1 MSLRD
6 ELQKEKKKLSR
17 LSFGGKLQYIFDYY
31 KFWILGAVVLIGL
44 VWSVGSTILHNK
56 PTGFY
61 AMLLNAGGTDL
72 SGQADEA
79 AGAAFAEAAG
89 LDDEQQKII
98 VDTSAT
104 FNPNDQSQFS
114 MAQNAKIAAL
124 YQSHDIDAMVADPG
138 VFTYYALN
146 GSFVDLRDV
155 LDDETLAAYEAAGQ
169 VYYIDQHVQELL
181 DQTDYGELEEMSLGA
196 DETIANSDTLRKS
209 DASTE
214 ANAETSAAAAADE
227 KAAGDAQA
235 VGTDGVTEESSVV
248 GTDGAAGEKSAPS
261 NTGNS
266 AGEEAGTGAE
276 NSDAAS
282 ETSETLDEMS
292 AFAANLM
299 GLATVQPR
307 EDFVMPD
314 PAKMQTPIPVGIVL
328 TDAPWLAENALYQK
342 TTPIFGFAVKSERQ
356 DAAKSFLQFL
366 EAKS

>member
-31 KFWILGAVVLIGL
+31 KFWILGVVVLIGL

-89 LDDEQQKII
+89 LDDGKYKII

-146 GSFVDLRDV
+146 GSFVDLRNV
-155 LDDETLAAYEAAGQ
+155 LDDETLTAYEAAGQ

-181 DQTDYGELEEMSLGA
+181 DQTDYGDLEEMSLGA

-209 DASTE
+209 DASSY
-214 ANAETSAAAAADE
+214 ANAETSAAAAAE
-227 KAAGDAQA
+227 EQAAGDTQA
-235 VGTDGVTEESSVV
+235 ADTDVAAEERPVATDAGNPSGDTGTKT
-248 GTDGAAGEKSAPS
+248 
-261 NTGNS
+261 
-266 AGEEAGTGAE
+266 
-276 NSDAAS
+276 SDDAS
-282 ETSETLDEMS
+282 TTSETLDEMS

-314 PAKMQTPIPVGIVL
+314 PEKMQKPIPVGIVL
-328 TDAPWLAENALYQK
+328 TDVPWLEENALYQK

-356 DAAKSFLQFL
+356 DAAKRFL
-366 EAKS
+366 EFVQAK

>member
-61 AMLLNAGGTDL
+61 AMLLNAGGQDL

-79 AGAAFAEAAG
+79 AGEAFAEAAG
-89 LDDEQQKII
+89 LDDEKQKIL

-124 YQSHDIDAMVADPG
+124 YQSHEIDVMVADPG

-155 LDDETLAAYEAAGQ
+155 LDDETLAGYEVSGQ
-169 VYYIDQHVQELL
+169 VYYIDQHVQKLL
-181 DQTDYGELEEMSLGA
+181 DQTDYGDLEEMSLGA
-196 DETIANSDTLRKS
+196 DETIANSDTLRKPDASS
-209 DASTE
+209 DAG
-214 ANAETSAAAAADE
+214 AETSTAAT
-227 KAAGDAQA
+227 DAQA
-235 VGTDGVTEESSVV
+235 AAVEKMSEHQTDAEQSSSATAGDTRLASEANIKSETGVEQST
-248 GTDGAAGEKSAPS
+248 GAAASG
-261 NTGNS
+261 NT
-266 AGEEAGTGAE
+266 
-276 NSDAAS
+276 
-282 ETSETLDEMS
+282 TSETLDEMS

-314 PAKMQTPIPVGIVL
+314 PAKMQKPIPVGIVL
-328 TDAPWLAENALYQK
+328 TNAPWLAENALYQK

>member
-1 MSLRD
+1 MALRD
-6 ELQKEKKKLSR
+6 ELQKEKRKLSR

-31 KFWILGAVVLIGL
+31 KFWILGVVVLIGL

-89 LDDEQQKII
+89 LDDEKQKII

-155 LDDETLAAYEAAGQ
+155 LDDETLAVYEDAGQ

-209 DASTE
+209 DASSD
-214 ANAETSAAAAADE
+214 ANAETSAAAAAE
-227 KAAGDAQA
+227 EQAAGDEQA
-235 VGTDGVTEESSVV
+235 AGTDGVVEESPV
-248 GTDGAAGEKSAPS
+248 AANA
-261 NTGNS
+261 GNS
-266 AGEEAGTGAE
+266 SGNAGAE
-276 NSDAAS
+276 TSDDAS
-282 ETSETLDEMS
+282 TTSETLDEMS

-314 PAKMQTPIPVGIVL
+314 PEKMQKPIPVGIVL
-328 TDAPWLAENALYQK
+328 TDAPWLEENALYQK

-366 EAKS
+366 EMKS

>member
-6 ELQKEKKKLSR
+6 DLKKEKKKLSR
-17 LSFGGKLQYIFDYY
+17 LSFGEKLQYIFDYY
-31 KFWILGAVVLIGL
+31 KFWILGVVVLVGL

-61 AMLLNAGGTDL
+61 AMLLNAGGQDL

-89 LDDEQQKII
+89 LDDTKQKIL

-124 YQSHDIDAMVADPG
+124 YQSHEIDVMVADPG

-155 LDDETLAAYEAAGQ
+155 LDDETLAGYEASEQ

-181 DQTDYGELEEMSLGA
+181 DQTDYGDLEEMSLGA
-196 DETIANSDTLRKS
+196 DETIANSDTLRKPDASS
-209 DASTE
+209 DAG
-214 ANAETSAAAAADE
+214 AETSAAVVMDAQPAAAE
-227 KAAGDAQA
+227 ETLGNQTDAEQS
-235 VGTDGVTEESSVV
+235 T
-248 GTDGAAGEKSAPS
+248 GAAA
-261 NTGNS
+261 
-266 AGEEAGTGAE
+266 
-276 NSDAAS
+276 SDNKTA
-282 ETSETLDEMS
+282 ETLDEMS

-314 PAKMQTPIPVGIVL
+314 PAKMQKPIPVGIVL
-328 TDAPWLAENALYQK
+328 TDAPWLAENALFQK

-356 DAAKSFLQFL
+356 DAAKSFLKFL
-366 EAKS
+366 ENQL

>member
-1 MSLRD
+1 MSLRED
-6 ELQKEKKKLSR
+6 FEKEKKKLSR

-31 KFWILGAVVLIGL
+31 RFWILGVVVLIGL

-61 AMLLNAGGTDL
+61 AMLLNAGGSDL

-89 LDDEQQKII
+89 LDDGKYKII

-124 YQSHDIDAMVADPG
+124 YQSHDIDVMVADPG

-169 VYYIDQHVQELL
+169 VYYIDQHLQELL

-209 DASTE
+209 DASSD
-214 ANAETSAAAAADE
+214 ANAETSAAAAAD
-227 KAAGDAQA
+227 AQA
-235 VGTDGVTEESSVV
+235 AA
-248 GTDGAAGEKSAPS
+248 GTDGAAEERLMTADAGNPS
-261 NTGNS
+261 GDTG
-266 AGEEAGTGAE
+266 
-276 NSDAAS
+276 S
-282 ETSETLDEMS
+282 ETSDDASTTAETLDEMS

-314 PAKMQTPIPVGIVL
+314 PEKMQKPIPVGIVL
-328 TDAPWLAENALYQK
+328 TDAPWLEENALYQK

-366 EAKS
+366 EARA

>member
-1 MSLRD
+1 MSLRED
-6 ELQKEKKKLSR
+6 FEKEKKKLSR

-31 KFWILGAVVLIGL
+31 KFWILGVVVLIGL

-89 LDDEQQKII
+89 LDDEKQKII
-98 VDTSAT
+98 VDTSAS

-124 YQSHDIDAMVADPG
+124 YQSHDIDVMVADPG

-155 LDDETLAAYEAAGQ
+155 LDDETLAVYEDAGQ

-181 DQTDYGELEEMSLGA
+181 DQTDYGELEEMSLGT

-209 DASTE
+209 DAFSD
-214 ANAETSAAAAADE
+214 ANAETSAAAAAE
-227 KAAGDAQA
+227 EQAAGDAQA
-235 VGTDGVTEESSVV
+235 AGTDDTVEESPV
-248 GTDGAAGEKSAPS
+248 AANA
-261 NTGNS
+261 GNS
-266 AGEEAGTGAE
+266 SGNAGAE
-276 NSDAAS
+276 TSDDAS
-282 ETSETLDEMS
+282 TTSETLDEMS

-314 PAKMQTPIPVGIVL
+314 PEKMQKPIPVGIVL
-328 TDAPWLAENALYQK
+328 TDAPWLEENALYQK

-366 EAKS
+366 EMKS

>member
-1 MSLRD
+1 MSFRD
-6 ELQKEKKKLSR
+6 DLQKEKKKLSR
-17 LSFGGKLQYIFDYY
+17 LSFGGKVQYIFDYY
-31 KFWILGAVVLIGL
+31 KFWILGVVVLVGL

-89 LDDEQQKII
+89 LDDEKQKII

-169 VYYIDQHVQELL
+169 VYYIDQHLQELL

-209 DASTE
+209 EASTD

-227 KAAGDAQA
+227 QAAGDAQA
-235 VGTDGVTEESSVV
+235 TGTDSAAEESPA
-248 GTDGAAGEKSAPS
+248 TADA
-261 NTGNS
+261 GNS
-266 AGEEAGTGAE
+266 TGEEAKAGAE
-276 NSDAAS
+276 TSDDAS
-282 ETSETLDEMS
+282 STSETLDEMS

-314 PAKMQTPIPVGIVL
+314 LAKMQKPIPVGIVL
-328 TDAPWLAENALYQK
+328 SDAAWLEENALYQT

-356 DAAKSFLQFL
+356 DAAKSFLEFVQ
-366 EAKS
+366 AK

>member
-1 MSLRD
+1 MAFRD

-17 LSFGGKLQYIFDYY
+17 LSFGEKLQYIFDYY
-31 KFWILGAVVLIGL
+31 KFWILGVVVLVGL

-61 AMLLNAGGTDL
+61 AMLLNAGGQDL

-89 LDDEQQKII
+89 LDDEKQKIL

-124 YQSHDIDAMVADPG
+124 YQSHEIDVMVADPG

-155 LDDETLAAYEAAGQ
+155 LDDETLAGYEASGQ

-181 DQTDYGELEEMSLGA
+181 DQTDYGDLEEMSLGA
-196 DETIANSDTLRKS
+196 DETIANSDTLRKA
-209 DASTE
+209 DASSD
-214 ANAETSAAAAADE
+214 ANAETSAA
-227 KAAGDAQA
+227 
-235 VGTDGVTEESSVV
+235 
-248 GTDGAAGEKSAPS
+248 
-261 NTGNS
+261 
-266 AGEEAGTGAE
+266 TGAE
-276 NSDAAS
+276 TSDDAS
-282 ETSETLDEMS
+282 TTSETLDEMS

-314 PAKMQTPIPVGIVL
+314 PEKMQKPIPVGIVL
-328 TDAPWLAENALYQK
+328 TDAPWLEENALYQK

-366 EAKS
+366 ETRA

>member
-31 KFWILGAVVLIGL
+31 KFWILGVVVLIGL

-89 LDDEQQKII
+89 LDDGKYKII

-124 YQSHDIDAMVADPG
+124 YQSHDIDVMVADPG

-181 DQTDYGELEEMSLGA
+181 DQTDYGDLEEMSLGA
-196 DETIANSDTLRKS
+196 DETIANSDTLRKPDASS
-209 DASTE
+209 DAG
-214 ANAETSAAAAADE
+214 AETSAAAATDE
-227 KAAGDAQA
+227 QTAGDAQA
-235 VGTDGVTEESSVV
+235 T
-248 GTDGAAGEKSAPS
+248 GTDGAVEESPVASDA
-261 NTGNS
+261 GNS
-266 AGEEAGTGAE
+266 TGDETATGV
-276 NSDAAS
+276 
-282 ETSETLDEMS
+282 ETSDDASTTAETLDEMS

-299 GLATVQPR
+299 GLATVQLR

-314 PAKMQTPIPVGIVL
+314 PEKMQKPIPVGIVL
-328 TDAPWLAENALYQK
+328 TDAPWLEENALYQK

-356 DAAKSFLQFL
+356 DAAKSFLEFVQ
-366 EAKS
+366 AK

>member
-31 KFWILGAVVLIGL
+31 KFWILGAVVLVGL

-89 LDDEQQKII
+89 LDDGKYKII

-124 YQSHDIDAMVADPG
+124 YQSHDIDVMVADPG

-181 DQTDYGELEEMSLGA
+181 DQTDYGDLEEMSLGA
-196 DETIANSDTLRKS
+196 DETIANSD
-209 DASTE
+209 DAS
-214 ANAETSAAAAADE
+214 S
-227 KAAGDAQA
+227 
-235 VGTDGVTEESSVV
+235 
-248 GTDGAAGEKSAPS
+248 
-261 NTGNS
+261 
-266 AGEEAGTGAE
+266 
-276 NSDAAS
+276 
-282 ETSETLDEMS
+282 TSETLDEMS

-307 EDFVMPD
+307 EDFVMPA
-314 PAKMQTPIPVGIVL
+314 PEKMQKPIPVGIVL
-328 TDAPWLAENALYQK
+328 TDAPWLEENALYQK

-366 EAKS
+366 ETRA

>member
-6 ELQKEKKKLSR
+6 DLKKEKKKLSR
-17 LSFGGKLQYIFDYY
+17 LSFGEKLQYIFDYY
-31 KFWILGAVVLIGL
+31 KFWILGVVVLVGL

-61 AMLLNAGGTDL
+61 AMLLNAGGQDL

-79 AGAAFAEAAG
+79 AGTAFAEAAG
-89 LDDEQQKII
+89 LDDTKQKIL

-124 YQSHDIDAMVADPG
+124 YQSHEIDVMVADPG

-155 LDDETLAAYEAAGQ
+155 LDDETLAGYEASGQ

-181 DQTDYGELEEMSLGA
+181 DQTDYGDLEEMSLGA
-196 DETIANSDTLRKS
+196 DETIANSDTLRKPDVSS
-209 DASTE
+209 D
-214 ANAETSAAAAADE
+214 ANAETSAAAAT
-227 KAAGDAQA
+227 DAQTA
-235 VGTDGVTEESSVV
+235 ATEEMSEHQ
-248 GTDGAAGEKSAPS
+248 TDAEQSTGAAA
-261 NTGNS
+261 
-266 AGEEAGTGAE
+266 
-276 NSDAAS
+276 SDNKTA
-282 ETSETLDEMS
+282 ETLDEMS

-314 PAKMQTPIPVGIVL
+314 PAKMQKPIPVGIVL
-328 TDAPWLAENALYQK
+328 TNAPWLAENALYQK

>member
-6 ELQKEKKKLSR
+6 DLKKEKKKLSR
-17 LSFGGKLQYIFDYY
+17 LSFGEKLQYIFDYY
-31 KFWILGAVVLIGL
+31 KFWILGVVVLVGL

-61 AMLLNAGGTDL
+61 AMLLNAGGQDL

-89 LDDEQQKII
+89 LDDTKQKIL

-124 YQSHDIDAMVADPG
+124 YQTHEIDVMVADPG

-155 LDDETLAAYEAAGQ
+155 LDDETLAGYKAAGQ
-169 VYYIDQHVQELL
+169 VYYIDQRLQELL
-181 DQTDYGELEEMSLGA
+181 DQTDYGDLEEMSLGA
-196 DETIANSDTLRKS
+196 DETIANSDTLRKPDVS
-209 DASTE
+209 SDAGAEISADATADAQTTGMDSAAEERPATADAGNSTGKEAEAGAETSDDASTT
-214 ANAETSAAAAADE
+214 A
-227 KAAGDAQA
+227 
-235 VGTDGVTEESSVV
+235 
-248 GTDGAAGEKSAPS
+248 
-261 NTGNS
+261 
-266 AGEEAGTGAE
+266 
-276 NSDAAS
+276 
-282 ETSETLDEMS
+282 ETLDEMS

-314 PAKMQTPIPVGIVL
+314 PAKMQKPIPVGLVL

-356 DAAKSFLQFL
+356 DAAKSFLKFL
-366 EAKS
+366 ENQL

>member
-17 LSFGGKLQYIFDYY
+17 LSFGEKLQYIFDYY
-31 KFWILGAVVLIGL
+31 KFWILGVVVLVGL
-44 VWSVGSTILHNK
+44 AWSVGSTILHNK

-61 AMLLNAGGTDL
+61 AMLLNAGGQDL

-79 AGAAFAEAAG
+79 AGEAFAEAAG
-89 LDDEQQKII
+89 LDDEKQKII

-124 YQSHDIDAMVADPG
+124 YQSHDIDVMVADPG

-209 DASTE
+209 EASTD

-227 KAAGDAQA
+227 QAAGDAQA
-235 VGTDGVTEESSVV
+235 TGTDSAAEESPA
-248 GTDGAAGEKSAPS
+248 TADA
-261 NTGNS
+261 GNS
-266 AGEEAGTGAE
+266 TGEEAKAGAE
-276 NSDAAS
+276 TSDDAS
-282 ETSETLDEMS
+282 STSETLDEMS

-314 PAKMQTPIPVGIVL
+314 LAKMQKPIPVGIVL
-328 TDAPWLAENALYQK
+328 SDAAWLEENALYQT

-356 DAAKSFLQFL
+356 DAAKSFLEFVQ
-366 EAKS
+366 AK

>member
-1 MSLRD
+1 MSLRED
-6 ELQKEKKKLSR
+6 FEKEKKKLSR

-31 KFWILGAVVLIGL
+31 KFWILGVVVLIGL

-89 LDDEQQKII
+89 LDDEKQKII
-98 VDTSAT
+98 IDTSAT

-114 MAQNAKIAAL
+114 MAQNAKIGAL
-124 YQSHDIDAMVADPG
+124 YQSHEIDAMVADPG

-169 VYYIDQHVQELL
+169 VYYIDQHLQELL

-209 DASTE
+209 DASSD
-214 ANAETSAAAAADE
+214 ANAETSAAAAADAQ
-227 KAAGDAQA
+227 AAGDAQA
-235 VGTDGVTEESSVV
+235 VGTDSAAEERLA
-248 GTDGAAGEKSAPS
+248 TADA
-261 NTGNS
+261 GNS
-266 AGEEAGTGAE
+266 AGEEAKAGVETSA
-276 NSDAAS
+276 DASA
-282 ETSETLDEMS
+282 TSETLDEMS

-314 PAKMQTPIPVGIVL
+314 PAKMQKPIPVGIVL
-328 TDAPWLAENALYQK
+328 TDAPWLEENALYQK

-356 DAAKSFLQFL
+356 DAAKSFLEFVQ
-366 EAKS
+366 AK

>member
-1 MSLRD
+1 MAFRD
-6 ELQKEKKKLSR
+6 DLKKEKKKLSR
-17 LSFGGKLQYIFDYY
+17 LSFGEKLQYIFDYY
-31 KFWILGAVVLIGL
+31 KFCILGVVVLIGL

-61 AMLLNAGGTDL
+61 AMLLNAGGQDL
-72 SGQADEA
+72 SGQADEV
-79 AGAAFAEAAG
+79 AGEEFAEAAG
-89 LDDEQQKII
+89 LDDTKQKIL

-124 YQSHDIDAMVADPG
+124 YQSHEIDVMVADPG
-138 VFTYYALN
+138 IFTYYALN

-181 DQTDYGELEEMSLGA
+181 DQTDYGDLEEMSLGA
-196 DETIANSDTLRKS
+196 DETIANSDTLRKADASS
-209 DASTE
+209 DATAGDTRLASEADIKSETGVEQSTG
-214 ANAETSAAAAADE
+214 AAAS
-227 KAAGDAQA
+227 G
-235 VGTDGVTEESSVV
+235 
-248 GTDGAAGEKSAPS
+248 
-261 NTGNS
+261 NT
-266 AGEEAGTGAE
+266 
-276 NSDAAS
+276 
-282 ETSETLDEMS
+282 TSETLDEMS

-314 PAKMQTPIPVGIVL
+314 PAKMQKPIPVGIVL

-366 EAKS
+366 ENQL

>member
-6 ELQKEKKKLSR
+6 ELQNEKKKLSR
-17 LSFGGKLQYIFDYY
+17 LSFGEKLQYIFDYY
-31 KFWILGAVVLIGL
+31 KFWILGVVVLVGL
-44 VWSVGSTILHNK
+44 AWSVGSTIFHNK

-61 AMLLNAGGTDL
+61 AMLLNAGGQDL

-79 AGAAFAEAAG
+79 AGEAFAEAAG
-89 LDDEQQKII
+89 LDAGKQKII

-124 YQSHDIDAMVADPG
+124 YQSHDIDVMVADPG

-209 DASTE
+209 DASTD
-214 ANAETSAAAAADE
+214 AGAETSAATAADAQ
-227 KAAGDAQA
+227 AAGDAQA
-235 VGTDGVTEESSVV
+235 T
-248 GTDGAAGEKSAPS
+248 GTDGAAVESTVAADS
-261 NTGNS
+261 GNS
-266 AGEEAGTGAE
+266 TGDEANAGAE
-276 NSDAAS
+276 TSADASA
-282 ETSETLDEMS
+282 TSETLDEMS

-314 PAKMQTPIPVGIVL
+314 PEKMQKPIPVGIVVS
-328 TDAPWLAENALYQK
+328 DAPWLEENALYQK

-356 DAAKSFLQFL
+356 DAAKRFLQFL
-366 EAKS
+366 MLSQ

>member
-1 MSLRD
+1 MSFRD
-6 ELQKEKKKLSR
+6 DLQKEKKKLSR

-31 KFWILGAVVLIGL
+31 KFWILGVVVLVGL

-89 LDDEQQKII
+89 LDDEKQKII

-209 DASTE
+209 DASTDV
-214 ANAETSAAAAADE
+214 NAETGADASA
-227 KAAGDAQA
+227 
-235 VGTDGVTEESSVV
+235 
-248 GTDGAAGEKSAPS
+248 
-261 NTGNS
+261 
-266 AGEEAGTGAE
+266 
-276 NSDAAS
+276 
-282 ETSETLDEMS
+282 TSETLDEMS

-314 PAKMQTPIPVGIVL
+314 PAKMQKPIPVGIVL
-328 TDAPWLAENALYQK
+328 TNAPWLAENALYQK

-366 EAKS
+366 MLSQ

>member
-1 MSLRD
+1 MSFRD

-89 LDDEQQKII
+89 LDDEKQKII

-209 DASTE
+209 DASSD
-214 ANAETSAAAAADE
+214 ANAETSD
-227 KAAGDAQA
+227 DASTA
-235 VGTDGVTEESSVV
+235 VDS
-248 GTDGAAGEKSAPS
+248 
-261 NTGNS
+261 
-266 AGEEAGTGAE
+266 
-276 NSDAAS
+276 
-282 ETSETLDEMS
+282 TSETLDEMS

-314 PAKMQTPIPVGIVL
+314 PAKMQKPIPVGIVL
-328 TDAPWLAENALYQK
+328 TNAPWLAENALYQK

-356 DAAKSFLQFL
+356 DAAKSFLKFL

>member
-1 MSLRD
+1 MSLRED
-6 ELQKEKKKLSR
+6 FEKEKKKLSR

-31 KFWILGAVVLIGL
+31 KFWILGVVVLIGL

-79 AGAAFAEAAG
+79 AGAAFAEEAG
-89 LDDEQQKII
+89 LDEEKQKII

-169 VYYIDQHVQELL
+169 VYYIDQHLQELL

-209 DASTE
+209 DASSD
-214 ANAETSAAAAADE
+214 ANAETSAAAATE
-227 KAAGDAQA
+227 EQAAGVETA
-235 VGTDGVTEESSVV
+235 
-248 GTDGAAGEKSAPS
+248 
-261 NTGNS
+261 
-266 AGEEAGTGAE
+266 TGAE
-276 NSDAAS
+276 TSDDAS
-282 ETSETLDEMS
+282 TTSETLDEMS

-314 PAKMQTPIPVGIVL
+314 PEKMQKPIPVGIVL
-328 TDAPWLAENALYQK
+328 TDAPWLEENALYQK

-356 DAAKSFLQFL
+356 DAAKSFLEFVQ
-366 EAKS
+366 AK

>member
-1 MSLRD
+1 MSLRED
-6 ELQKEKKKLSR
+6 FEKEKKKLSR

-31 KFWILGAVVLIGL
+31 KFWILGVVVLIGL

-79 AGAAFAEAAG
+79 AGAAFAEEAG
-89 LDDEQQKII
+89 LDEEKQKII

-169 VYYIDQHVQELL
+169 VYYIDQHLQELL

-209 DASTE
+209 EASTD

-227 KAAGDAQA
+227 QAAGDAQA
-235 VGTDGVTEESSVV
+235 TGTDSAAEESPA
-248 GTDGAAGEKSAPS
+248 TADA
-261 NTGNS
+261 GNS
-266 AGEEAGTGAE
+266 TGEEAKAGAE
-276 NSDAAS
+276 TSDDAS
-282 ETSETLDEMS
+282 STSETLDEMS

-314 PAKMQTPIPVGIVL
+314 LAKMQKPIPVGIVL
-328 TDAPWLAENALYQK
+328 SDAAWLEENALYQT

-366 EAKS
+366 ETRA

>member
-1 MSLRD
+1 MSLRED
-6 ELQKEKKKLSR
+6 FEKEKKKLSR

-31 KFWILGAVVLIGL
+31 KFWILGVVVLIGL

-89 LDDEQQKII
+89 LDDEKQKII

-209 DASTE
+209 DASSDV
-214 ANAETSAAAAADE
+214 NAETSAAAAAE
-227 KAAGDAQA
+227 EQAAGDAQA
-235 VGTDGVTEESSVV
+235 AGTDDTVEESPV
-248 GTDGAAGEKSAPS
+248 AADA
-261 NTGNS
+261 GNS
-266 AGEEAGTGAE
+266 AGVETATGAE
-276 NSDAAS
+276 TSDDAS
-282 ETSETLDEMS
+282 TTSENLDEMS

-307 EDFVMPD
+307 EDFVMPE
-314 PAKMQTPIPVGIVL
+314 PEKMQKPIPVGIVL
-328 TDAPWLAENALYQK
+328 TDAPWLEENALYQK

-356 DAAKSFLQFL
+356 DAAKSFLEFVENQL
-366 EAKS
+366 

>member
-6 ELQKEKKKLSR
+6 DLKKEKKKLSR
-17 LSFGGKLQYIFDYY
+17 LSFGEKLQYIFDYY
-31 KFWILGAVVLIGL
+31 KFWILGVVVLVGL

-89 LDDEQQKII
+89 LDDEKQKIL

-124 YQSHDIDAMVADPG
+124 YQSHEIDVMVADPG

-155 LDDETLAAYEAAGQ
+155 LDDETLAGYEASGQ

-181 DQTDYGELEEMSLGA
+181 DQTDYGDLEEMSLGA
-196 DETIANSDTLRKS
+196 DETIANSDTLRKPDASS
-209 DASTE
+209 DAG
-214 ANAETSAAAAADE
+214 AETSAAAAT
-227 KAAGDAQA
+227 DAQA
-235 VGTDGVTEESSVV
+235 AAAEEMSEHQTDAEQST
-248 GTDGAAGEKSAPS
+248 GAAAS
-261 NTGNS
+261 GNKT
-266 AGEEAGTGAE
+266 A
-276 NSDAAS
+276 
-282 ETSETLDEMS
+282 ETLDEMS

-314 PAKMQTPIPVGIVL
+314 PAKMQKPIPVGIVL

-356 DAAKSFLQFL
+356 DAAKSFLKFL

>member
-1 MSLRD
+1 MSFRD
-6 ELQKEKKKLSR
+6 DLQKEKKKLSR

-31 KFWILGAVVLIGL
+31 KFWILGVVVLIGL

-72 SGQADEA
+72 NGQADEA

-89 LDDEQQKII
+89 LDDEKQKII
-98 VDTSAT
+98 VDTSAS

-155 LDDETLAAYEAAGQ
+155 LDDETLVAYEAAGQ
-169 VYYIDQHVQELL
+169 VYYIDQHLQELL

-209 DASTE
+209 DASTD
-214 ANAETSAAAAADE
+214 ANAETSAAAAAE
-227 KAAGDAQA
+227 EQAAGDAQA
-235 VGTDGVTEESSVV
+235 AGTDSAAEESLA
-248 GTDGAAGEKSAPS
+248 TDAGNS
-261 NTGNS
+261 TGNET
-266 AGEEAGTGAE
+266 ATGAE
-276 NSDAAS
+276 TSDDAS
-282 ETSETLDEMS
+282 TTSETLDEMS

-314 PAKMQTPIPVGIVL
+314 PAKMQKPIPVGIVL
-328 TDAPWLAENALYQK
+328 SNAAWLEENALYQK

-356 DAAKSFLQFL
+356 DAAKSFLEFVQ
-366 EAKS
+366 AK

>member
-31 KFWILGAVVLIGL
+31 KFWILGVVVLIGL

-89 LDDEQQKII
+89 LDDEKQKII

-124 YQSHDIDAMVADPG
+124 YQSHDIDVMVADPG

-169 VYYIDQHVQELL
+169 VYYIDQHLQELL

-209 DASTE
+209 DASSD
-214 ANAETSAAAAADE
+214 ANAETSAATAADAQ
-227 KAAGDAQA
+227 AAGDAQA
-235 VGTDGVTEESSVV
+235 TGTDSAAEERLA
-248 GTDGAAGEKSAPS
+248 TADA
-261 NTGNS
+261 GNS
-266 AGEEAGTGAE
+266 AGDTGME
-276 NSDAAS
+276 TSDDAS
-282 ETSETLDEMS
+282 TTSETLDEMS

-314 PAKMQTPIPVGIVL
+314 PEKMQKPIPVGIVL
-328 TDAPWLAENALYQK
+328 TDAPWLEENALYQK

-356 DAAKSFLQFL
+356 DAAKSFLEFVQ
-366 EAKS
+366 AK

>member
-6 ELQKEKKKLSR
+6 DLKKEKKKLSR
-17 LSFGGKLQYIFDYY
+17 LSFGEKLQYIFDYY
-31 KFWILGAVVLIGL
+31 KFWILGVVVLVGL

-89 LDDEQQKII
+89 LDDEKQKIL

-124 YQSHDIDAMVADPG
+124 YQSHEIDVMVADPG

-155 LDDETLAAYEAAGQ
+155 LDDETLAGYEASGQ

-181 DQTDYGELEEMSLGA
+181 DQTDYGDLEEMSLGA
-196 DETIANSDTLRKS
+196 DETIANSDTLRKPDASS
-209 DASTE
+209 DAG
-214 ANAETSAAAAADE
+214 AETSAAAATDAL
-227 KAAGDAQA
+227 AAAAEEMSEHQTDAEQS
-235 VGTDGVTEESSVV
+235 T
-248 GTDGAAGEKSAPS
+248 GAAA
-261 NTGNS
+261 
-266 AGEEAGTGAE
+266 
-276 NSDAAS
+276 SDNKTA
-282 ETSETLDEMS
+282 ETLDEMS

-314 PAKMQTPIPVGIVL
+314 PAKMQKPIPVGIVL

-356 DAAKSFLQFL
+356 DAAKSFLKFL

>member
-6 ELQKEKKKLSR
+6 DLKKEKKKLSR
-17 LSFGGKLQYIFDYY
+17 LSFGEKLQYIFDYY
-31 KFWILGAVVLIGL
+31 KFWILGVVVLVGL

-72 SGQADEA
+72 SGQADEV

-89 LDDEQQKII
+89 LDDEKQKIL

-124 YQSHDIDAMVADPG
+124 YQSHEIDVMVADPG

-155 LDDETLAAYEAAGQ
+155 LDDETLAGYEASGQ

-181 DQTDYGELEEMSLGA
+181 DQTDYGDLEEMSLGA
-196 DETIANSDTLRKS
+196 DETIANSDTLRKPDASS
-209 DASTE
+209 DAG
-214 ANAETSAAAAADE
+214 AETSAAAAT
-227 KAAGDAQA
+227 DAQA
-235 VGTDGVTEESSVV
+235 AAAEEMSEHQTDAEQST
-248 GTDGAAGEKSAPS
+248 GAAA
-261 NTGNS
+261 
-266 AGEEAGTGAE
+266 
-276 NSDAAS
+276 SDNKTA
-282 ETSETLDEMS
+282 ETLDEMS

-314 PAKMQTPIPVGIVL
+314 PAKMQKPIPVGIVL
-328 TDAPWLAENALYQK
+328 TDAPWLAENALFQK

-356 DAAKSFLQFL
+356 EAAKSFLKFL

>member
-1 MSLRD
+1 MALRD
-6 ELQKEKKKLSR
+6 DLKTEKKKLSR
-17 LSFGGKLQYIFDYY
+17 LSFGEKLQYIFDYY
-31 KFWILGAVVLIGL
+31 KFWILGVVVLVGL
-44 VWSVGSTILHNK
+44 VWSIGSTILHNK

-72 SGQADEA
+72 SGQADEV

-89 LDDEQQKII
+89 LDDGRYKII
-98 VDTSAT
+98 VDTSAS

-124 YQSHDIDAMVADPG
+124 YQTHEIDVMVADPG

-169 VYYIDQHVQELL
+169 VYYIDQHLQELL
-181 DQTDYGELEEMSLGA
+181 DQTDYGDLEEMSLGA
-196 DETIANSDTLRKS
+196 DETIANSDTLRKL

-214 ANAETSAAAAADE
+214 VNAETNADAAADE
-227 KAAGDAQA
+227 QAAA
-235 VGTDGVTEESSVV
+235 T
-248 GTDGAAGEKSAPS
+248 
-261 NTGNS
+261 
-266 AGEEAGTGAE
+266 
-276 NSDAAS
+276 
-282 ETSETLDEMS
+282 ETLDEMS

-314 PAKMQTPIPVGIVL
+314 PTKMQKPIPVGIVL

-356 DAAKSFLQFL
+356 NAAKSFLEFV
-366 EAKS
+366 EAK

>member
-1 MSLRD
+1 MALRD

-89 LDDEQQKII
+89 LDDEKQKII

-169 VYYIDQHVQELL
+169 VYYIDQYLQELL
-181 DQTDYGELEEMSLGA
+181 DQTDYGDLEEMSLGA

-209 DASTE
+209 DASSD
-214 ANAETSAAAAADE
+214 ANAETS
-227 KAAGDAQA
+227 
-235 VGTDGVTEESSVV
+235 
-248 GTDGAAGEKSAPS
+248 SA
-261 NTGNS
+261 
-266 AGEEAGTGAE
+266 TGAE
-276 NSDAAS
+276 TSDDAS
-282 ETSETLDEMS
+282 TTSETLDEMS

-314 PAKMQTPIPVGIVL
+314 PEKMQKPIPVGIVL
-328 TDAPWLAENALYQK
+328 TDAPWLEENALYQK

-356 DAAKSFLQFL
+356 DAAKSFLEFVQ
-366 EAKS
+366 AK

>member
-6 ELQKEKKKLSR
+6 DLKKEKKKLSR
-17 LSFGGKLQYIFDYY
+17 LSFGEKLQYIFDYY
-31 KFWILGAVVLIGL
+31 KFWILGVVVLVGL

-61 AMLLNAGGTDL
+61 AMLLNAGGQDL

-89 LDDEQQKII
+89 LDDTKQKIL

-124 YQSHDIDAMVADPG
+124 YQSHEIDVMVADPG

-155 LDDETLAAYEAAGQ
+155 LDDETLAGYEAAGQ

-181 DQTDYGELEEMSLGA
+181 DQTDYGDLEEMSLGA
-196 DETIANSDTLRKS
+196 DETIANSDTLRKPDASS
-209 DASTE
+209 DAG
-214 ANAETSAAAAADE
+214 AETSADATADE
-227 KAAGDAQA
+227 QTTGMDSAAEERPATADA
-235 VGTDGVTEESSVV
+235 
-248 GTDGAAGEKSAPS
+248 
-261 NTGNS
+261 GNS
-266 AGEEAGTGAE
+266 TGKEAEAGA
-276 NSDAAS
+276 
-282 ETSETLDEMS
+282 ETSDDASTTAETLDEMS

-307 EDFVMPD
+307 EEFVMPD
-314 PAKMQTPIPVGIVL
+314 PAKMQKPIPVGIVL

>member
-1 MSLRD
+1 MSFRD
-6 ELQKEKKKLSR
+6 DLQKEKKKLSR

-31 KFWILGAVVLIGL
+31 KFWILGVVVLIGL
-44 VWSVGSTILHNK
+44 VWSIGSTILHNK

-89 LDDEQQKII
+89 LDNEKQKII

-209 DASTE
+209 DAST
-214 ANAETSAAAAADE
+214 
-227 KAAGDAQA
+227 A
-235 VGTDGVTEESSVV
+235 VDS
-248 GTDGAAGEKSAPS
+248 
-261 NTGNS
+261 
-266 AGEEAGTGAE
+266 
-276 NSDAAS
+276 
-282 ETSETLDEMS
+282 TSETLDEMS

-314 PAKMQTPIPVGIVL
+314 PAKMQKPIPVGIVL
-328 TDAPWLAENALYQK
+328 TNAPWLAENALYQK

-356 DAAKSFLQFL
+356 DAAKSFLKFL

>member
-17 LSFGGKLQYIFDYY
+17 LSFGEKLQYIFDYY
-31 KFWILGAVVLIGL
+31 KFWILGVVVLVGL

-61 AMLLNAGGTDL
+61 AMLLNAGGQDL
-72 SGQADEA
+72 SGEADEA

-89 LDDEQQKII
+89 LDDEKQKIL

-124 YQSHDIDAMVADPG
+124 YQSHEIDVMVADPG

-155 LDDETLAAYEAAGQ
+155 LDDETLAGYEASGQ

-181 DQTDYGELEEMSLGA
+181 DQTDYGDLEEMSLGA
-196 DETIANSDTLRKS
+196 DETIANSDTLRKPDASS
-209 DASTE
+209 DAG
-214 ANAETSAAAAADE
+214 AETSADATADE
-227 KAAGDAQA
+227 QTTGMDSAAEERPATADA
-235 VGTDGVTEESSVV
+235 
-248 GTDGAAGEKSAPS
+248 
-261 NTGNS
+261 GNS
-266 AGEEAGTGAE
+266 TGKEAEAGA
-276 NSDAAS
+276 
-282 ETSETLDEMS
+282 ETSDDASTTAETLDEMS

-307 EDFVMPD
+307 EEFVMPD
-314 PAKMQTPIPVGIVL
+314 PAKMQKPIPVGIVL
-328 TDAPWLAENALYQK
+328 TDAPWLEENALYQK

>member
-17 LSFGGKLQYIFDYY
+17 LSFGEKLQYIFDYY
-31 KFWILGAVVLIGL
+31 KFWILGVVVLVGL
-44 VWSVGSTILHNK
+44 VWSVGTTILHNK

-61 AMLLNAGGTDL
+61 AMLLNAGGQDL

-79 AGAAFAEAAG
+79 AGEAFAEAAG
-89 LDDEQQKII
+89 LDDEKQKII

-114 MAQNAKIAAL
+114 MAQNAKIGAL
-124 YQSHDIDAMVADPG
+124 YQSHEIDVMVADPG

-155 LDDETLAAYEAAGQ
+155 LDDETLAAYETAGQ
-169 VYYIDQHVQELL
+169 VYYIDQHLQELL
-181 DQTDYGELEEMSLGA
+181 DQTDYGDLEEMSLGA

-209 DASTE
+209 EASTD
-214 ANAETSAAAAADE
+214 ANAETSD
-227 KAAGDAQA
+227 DAS
-235 VGTDGVTEESSVV
+235 T
-248 GTDGAAGEKSAPS
+248 
-261 NTGNS
+261 
-266 AGEEAGTGAE
+266 
-276 NSDAAS
+276 
-282 ETSETLDEMS
+282 TSETLDEMS

-314 PAKMQTPIPVGIVL
+314 PEKMQKPIPVGIVL
-328 TDAPWLAENALYQK
+328 SDAPWLEENALYQK
-342 TTPIFGFAVKSERQ
+342 TTPIFGFAVQSERQ

-366 EAKS
+366 ETRA

>member
-1 MSLRD
+1 MSLRED
-6 ELQKEKKKLSR
+6 FEKEKRKLSR

-31 KFWILGAVVLIGL
+31 KFWILGVVVLIGL
-44 VWSVGSTILHNK
+44 VWSIGSTILHNK

-61 AMLLNAGGTDL
+61 AMLLNASGTDL

-89 LDDEQQKII
+89 LDDEKQKII
-98 VDTSAT
+98 VDTSAS

-169 VYYIDQHVQELL
+169 VYYIDQHLQELL
-181 DQTDYGELEEMSLGA
+181 DQTDYGDLEEMSLGA

-209 DASTE
+209 DASSD
-214 ANAETSAAAAADE
+214 ANAETSAAAAAE
-227 KAAGDAQA
+227 EQAAGDAQA
-235 VGTDGVTEESSVV
+235 ADTDGEAEESPV
-248 GTDGAAGEKSAPS
+248 AADA
-261 NTGNS
+261 GNS
-266 AGEEAGTGAE
+266 AGVETATGAE
-276 NSDAAS
+276 TSDNAS
-282 ETSETLDEMS
+282 STSETLDEMS

-314 PAKMQTPIPVGIVL
+314 PEKMQKPIPVGIVL
-328 TDAPWLAENALYQK
+328 TDAPWLEENALYQK

-356 DAAKSFLQFL
+356 DAAKSFLEFL
-366 EAKS
+366 ENQL

>member
-1 MSLRD
+1 MSLRED
-6 ELQKEKKKLSR
+6 FEKEKKKLSR

-31 KFWILGAVVLIGL
+31 KFWILGVVVLIGL

-89 LDDEQQKII
+89 LDDEKQKII

-124 YQSHDIDAMVADPG
+124 YQSHEIDAMVADPG

-155 LDDETLAAYEAAGQ
+155 LDEETLAAYEAAGQ
-169 VYYIDQHVQELL
+169 VYYIDQHLQELL

-209 DASTE
+209 DASSD
-214 ANAETSAAAAADE
+214 ANAETSAAAAADAQ
-227 KAAGDAQA
+227 AAGDAQA
-235 VGTDGVTEESSVV
+235 TGTDSAAEERLA
-248 GTDGAAGEKSAPS
+248 TADA
-261 NTGNS
+261 GNS
-266 AGEEAGTGAE
+266 AGEEAKAGVET
-276 NSDAAS
+276 SDDAS
-282 ETSETLDEMS
+282 TTSETLDEMS

-314 PAKMQTPIPVGIVL
+314 PAKMQKPIPVGIVL
-328 TDAPWLAENALYQK
+328 TDAPWLEENALYQK

-356 DAAKSFLQFL
+356 DAAKSFLEFVQ
-366 EAKS
+366 AK

>member
-1 MSLRD
+1 MAFRD

-17 LSFGGKLQYIFDYY
+17 LSFGEKLQYIFDYY
-31 KFWILGAVVLIGL
+31 KFWILGVVVLVGL

-61 AMLLNAGGTDL
+61 AMLLNAGGQDL

-89 LDDEQQKII
+89 LDDEKQKIL

-124 YQSHDIDAMVADPG
+124 YQSHEIDVMVADPG

-155 LDDETLAAYEAAGQ
+155 LDDETLAGYEASGQ

-181 DQTDYGELEEMSLGA
+181 DQTDYGDLEEMSLGA
-196 DETIANSDTLRKS
+196 DETIANSDTLRKPDVSS
-209 DASTE
+209 D
-214 ANAETSAAAAADE
+214 ANAETSAATATDE
-227 KAAGDAQA
+227 QA
-235 VGTDGVTEESSVV
+235 TGTDSAAEER
-248 GTDGAAGEKSAPS
+248 SA
-261 NTGNS
+261 TADAGNS
-266 AGEEAGTGAE
+266 TGKEAEAGA
-276 NSDAAS
+276 
-282 ETSETLDEMS
+282 ETSDDASTTAETLDEMS

-307 EDFVMPD
+307 EEFVMPD

-328 TDAPWLAENALYQK
+328 TDAPWLAENALFQK

-356 DAAKSFLQFL
+356 DAAKSFLKFL

>member
-1 MSLRD
+1 MRMIGRSGQVSEPSEAQGFTHFGIGMRCDEDESGEAMALRD
-6 ELQKEKKKLSR
+6 DLKKEKKKLSR
-17 LSFGGKLQYIFDYY
+17 LSFGEKLQYIFDYY
-31 KFWILGAVVLIGL
+31 KFWILGVVVLVGL

-89 LDDEQQKII
+89 LDDEKQKIL

-124 YQSHDIDAMVADPG
+124 YQSHEIDVMVADPG

-146 GSFVDLRDV
+146 GSFVDLRDM

-181 DQTDYGELEEMSLGA
+181 DQTDYGDLEEMSLGA
-196 DETIANSDTLRKS
+196 DETIANSDTLRKPDVSS
-209 DASTE
+209 D
-214 ANAETSAAAAADE
+214 ANAETSAAA
-227 KAAGDAQA
+227 
-235 VGTDGVTEESSVV
+235 
-248 GTDGAAGEKSAPS
+248 
-261 NTGNS
+261 
-266 AGEEAGTGAE
+266 
-276 NSDAAS
+276 S
-282 ETSETLDEMS
+282 EDTTSETLDEMS

-328 TDAPWLAENALYQK
+328 ADAPWLKENALYQK

-356 DAAKSFLQFL
+356 DAAKSFLKFL

>member
-1 MSLRD
+1 MSLRED
-6 ELQKEKKKLSR
+6 FEKEKKKLSR

-31 KFWILGAVVLIGL
+31 KFWILGVVVLIGL

-89 LDDEQQKII
+89 LDDEKQKII

-124 YQSHDIDAMVADPG
+124 YQSHEIDVMVADPG

-209 DASTE
+209 DASSD
-214 ANAETSAAAAADE
+214 ANAETSAA
-227 KAAGDAQA
+227 
-235 VGTDGVTEESSVV
+235 
-248 GTDGAAGEKSAPS
+248 
-261 NTGNS
+261 
-266 AGEEAGTGAE
+266 TGAE
-276 NSDAAS
+276 TSDDAS
-282 ETSETLDEMS
+282 TTAETLDEMS

-314 PAKMQTPIPVGIVL
+314 PEKMQKPIPVGIVL
-328 TDAPWLAENALYQK
+328 TDAPWLEENALYQK

-356 DAAKSFLQFL
+356 DAAKSFLEFL
-366 EAKS
+366 ENQL